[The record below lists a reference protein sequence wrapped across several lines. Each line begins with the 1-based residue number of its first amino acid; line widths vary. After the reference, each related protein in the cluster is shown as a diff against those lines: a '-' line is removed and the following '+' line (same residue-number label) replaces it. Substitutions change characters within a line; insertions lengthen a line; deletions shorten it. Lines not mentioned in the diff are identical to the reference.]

1 VRKAKQLST
10 IETDKFASMVSS
22 IGAST
27 LVAMAQAGPEMQVKL
42 LQALGIRSTLIT
54 DGSTPI
60 NLFNTAQGLIG
71 GPTHGGATLTAASA
85 GPASEHG
92 DHA

>member
-1 VRKAKQLST
+1 
-10 IETDKFASMVSS
+10 MVSA
-22 IGAST
+22 IGPNT

-42 LQALGIRSTLIT
+42 LQSLGIRSTLIT

-71 GPTHGGATLTAASA
+71 GTATNVHSAAT
-85 GPASEHG
+85 
-92 DHA
+92 D

>member
-1 VRKAKQLST
+1 
-10 IETDKFASMVSS
+10 MVSA
-22 IGAST
+22 IGPNT

-42 LQALGIRSTLIT
+42 LQSLGIRSTLIT

-71 GPTHGGATLTAASA
+71 GTATNVHN
-85 GPASEHG
+85 PA
-92 DHA
+92 D